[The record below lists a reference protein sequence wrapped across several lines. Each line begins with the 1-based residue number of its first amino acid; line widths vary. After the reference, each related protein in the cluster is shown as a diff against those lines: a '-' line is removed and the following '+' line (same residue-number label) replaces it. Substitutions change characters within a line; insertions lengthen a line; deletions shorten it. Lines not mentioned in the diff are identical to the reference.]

1 MPAYVIA
8 DVVVKDP
15 ERYQAYRT
23 MVPASLEK
31 YGGKFLVR
39 GGKVEKVE
47 GSRELGRVVVLE
59 FPSVE
64 AARHWYDSPEYRD
77 AKALRLRTADSHLII
92 VEGV

>member
-1 MPAYVIA
+1 MPAYVIV
-8 DVVVKDP
+8 DVHVRDP
-15 ERYQAYRT
+15 ERYQQYRT

-39 GGKVEKVE
+39 GGKFEKLE
-47 GSRELGRVVVLE
+47 GDRDLGRVVVLE

-64 AARHWYDSPEYRD
+64 AARRWYDSPEYRD